1 MSMMIRRYPVSM
13 TELGI
18 YLEWRK
24 NLQGTAYNMPFL
36 FSLPEGTDLDRLK
49 RALQQVFR
57 AHTNLL
63 SRFEMEAGG
72 RVSRLV
78 PEGDSEEIPVHIQE
92 SRGEPDLGKLIRP
105 FSDPDGELYRL
116 HIISGDERAYLFVD
130 AHHILFDG
138 SSTTVFILE
147 LNRAYAGEALEGETV
162 TAGDYAKREQEARD
176 TEAFTTAEAWYDEVL
191 SDAEISSAPIHD
203 KETGGPKNTCFTIPL
218 DIDAKQISSYAHG
231 LGIKTSTF
239 FSGVYGYLLSRFSGA
254 KEALYASIHNGR
266 TREIAGDI
274 GMFVQTFPVLER
286 FDGKESIAMHLKELD
301 EQLRKSR
308 ASSLF
313 SYPDICSR
321 FRLAIPTL
329 FAYQGD

>member
-176 TEAFTTAEAWYDEVL
+176 T
-191 SDAEISSAPIHD
+191 
-203 KETGGPKNTCFTIPL
+203 
-218 DIDAKQISSYAHG
+218 
-231 LGIKTSTF
+231 
-239 FSGVYGYLLSRFSGA
+239 
-254 KEALYASIHNGR
+254 
-266 TREIAGDI
+266 
-274 GMFVQTFPVLER
+274 
-286 FDGKESIAMHLKELD
+286 
-301 EQLRKSR
+301 
-308 ASSLF
+308 
-313 SYPDICSR
+313 
-321 FRLAIPTL
+321 
-329 FAYQGD
+329 